1 MVIEL
6 VKPIAGLLV
15 GDSAMLS
22 DLKGELEKGFGA
34 IDIVGDP
41 IPFDHTTYYADE
53 MGKNLIRIF
62 VSFEKLVE
70 PSMAAGFKEISKGI
84 EGRFMKGRSRSVNID
99 PGYLD
104 ANKVVLVTGK
114 HGGHKIAL
122 LPGVWADMLLWY
134 NKGWVALP
142 WAFPDF
148 RDGRLFPLFVKMRRR
163 FKEQA
168 KELISHSSGA

>member
-1 MVIEL
+1 MTQDL
-6 VKPIAGLLV
+6 VKPIAGVLM
-15 GDSAMLS
+15 GDPSMMPEI
-22 DLKGELEKGFGA
+22 KGAIEEKFGK
-34 IDIVGDP
+34 IDIVGDW

-53 MGKNLIRIF
+53 MGDRLVRAF

-70 PSMAAGFKEISKGI
+70 PSGAAAFKAISKEI
-84 EGRFMKGRSRSVNID
+84 EGRFMKGGLRSVNID

-122 LPGVWADMLLWY
+122 SPGVWADMLLWY

-148 RDGRLFPLFVKMRRR
+148 RDGRLFPLFVKIRRR
-163 FKEQA
+163 YKEQA
-168 KELISHSSGA
+168 KGLISMSSGA